1 MLAFGIRYL
10 NGFVTARAAPD
21 RQDAEWPPHPA
32 RVFMALAAA
41 HFVTGADR
49 REREALNWL
58 ESLEKDGEPAA
69 PNIVAGD
76 AMHRAVVTHFVPV
89 NDKAGPAKALLQSVS
104 LTRGRQERTF
114 TRAWLADDT
123 VFLFWPDAEPNTAI
137 RSALVSLCGK
147 VTRIGHSSSLV
158 QMWAADEDEIGE
170 PTWVPD
176 EDRAIIRL
184 RIASPGTLEYLER
197 QFNDEAVERFD
208 FERFT
213 SLTAAKADSS
223 NRARQKEAKSQLNQ
237 EFPHGP
243 PVQLRP
249 SLSVD
254 HGFARPLPP
263 EGHAM
268 VAGSVF
274 SPYLVILKLIRKAG
288 PYRYLDLGCVP
299 ALIQGWRKALIS
311 RSNDL
316 PAAIRAILSGHDA
329 NGAPL
334 QSAHL
339 AFVPLAFVGHEHAD
353 GHLLGMGIAL
363 PGDIS
368 RETRRTVLR
377 AVGRVHEL
385 RLGRLGVWHVKTETQ
400 DRPPMT
406 LRSETW
412 TAHPNGAAQW
422 ATVTPIA
429 FDYHPKAKE
438 ASAYQAE
445 VAAMIGRCCTR
456 LKLPAPREVIVT
468 PVSAHIGAPPA
479 HTFLKLRRKDGSQRR
494 HVHAI
499 LVFDAPVCGPVIL
512 GAGRFRGYGLCRPL
526 VAFPKEV

>member
-10 NGFVTARAAPD
+10 NGFVAARAAPD
-21 RQDAEWPPHPA
+21 RPNAEWPPHPA

-58 ESLEKDGEPAA
+58 ESLEKDGEPVA
-69 PNIVAGD
+69 PNIIAGN
-76 AMHRAVVTHFVPV
+76 AMKRAVVTHFVPV

-123 VFLFWPDAEPNTAI
+123 AFLFWPDAAPNTAI
-137 RSALVSLCGK
+137 KSALDSLCGK

-170 PTWVPD
+170 ATWVPD
-176 EDRAIIRL
+176 EDRASIHL

-213 SLTAAKADSS
+213 SLTDAKADSS
-223 NRARQKEAKSQLNQ
+223 DKARQKEAKSQLKE
-237 EFPHGP
+237 EFPQGP

-249 SLSVD
+249 NLSVY

-263 EGHAM
+263 ETDAL

-274 SPYLVILKLIRKAG
+274 SPHLVILKLTRKAG
-288 PYRYLDLGCVP
+288 PYRHLDLGCVP

-316 PAAIRAILSGHDA
+316 PDAIRAILSGHDA

-368 RETRRTVLR
+368 REPRRPVLR

-385 RLGRLGVWHVKTETQ
+385 RLGRLGVWHVETETQ

-412 TAHPNGAAQW
+412 TAHPKGTTEW

-429 FDYHPKAKE
+429 FDYHPKARE

-499 LVFDAPVCGPVIL
+499 IVFDAPVCGPVML